1 MNLLELL
8 KQFKT
13 IQPDPAFKEQS
24 KRAVLAT
31 MPRMPVA
38 RGWSAQ
44 RSIWKII
51 ETGAAVALTGFFV
64 LLITGS
70 LSGSGFSPVQYSAI
84 DPQSLH
90 AEAQA
95 IDIQIQLANLNYAE
109 PAGQSTIP
117 IAGVKPAAP
126 KAVSTTILTA
136 SGTVTAVASTTV
148 SDASGTVSI
157 DQALKS
163 LTQ

>member
-13 IQPDPAFKEQS
+13 IEPDPAFKEQS

-31 MPRMPVA
+31 MPAAPVA
-38 RGWSAQ
+38 HGWSAQ
-44 RSIWKII
+44 RTIWKII

-70 LSGSGFSPVQYSAI
+70 LSGSEFSPVQYSAI

-95 IDIQIQLANLNYAE
+95 IDIQIQLANVNYSE
-109 PAGQSTIP
+109 PAGQSTMQ
-117 IAGVKPAAP
+117 IAGVKPSAP
-126 KAVSTTILTA
+126 KAASTVVTA
-136 SGTVTAVASTTV
+136 SGTIAIAASTTGP
-148 SDASGTVSI
+148 DASGTVSI